1 MATKR
6 YYVSLEF
13 TAQYNVQIEAE
24 SKKEAE
30 VFARKNINFNL
41 GKLEENDTLEGGEST
56 RTQAQIIKG

>member
-6 YYVSLEF
+6 YDVSLEF

-30 VFARKNINFNL
+30 LLARKNINFNL
-41 GKLEENDTLEGGEST
+41 GKLEENDTLEGGETT
-56 RTQAQIIKG
+56 RTQAQIVKG